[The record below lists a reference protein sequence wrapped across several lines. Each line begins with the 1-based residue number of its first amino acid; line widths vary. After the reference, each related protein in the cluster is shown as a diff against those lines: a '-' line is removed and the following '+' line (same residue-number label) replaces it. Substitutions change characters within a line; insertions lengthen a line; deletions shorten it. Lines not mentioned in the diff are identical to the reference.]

1 MRGKSG
7 IGKVVMGNGSFQGN
21 GGGYGK
27 RNRRTHT
34 HRQSFV
40 CRLGGPQW
48 TFLFGFPF
56 LPPSHLKFDLL
67 EPNIITNLPIS
78 SCLIYLSIF
87 LNLLLNLGN
96 DCPNSNVVPTSY
108 SCNGVSRYPGWDFYL
123 YSNFKLW

>member
-40 CRLGGPQW
+40 CRLGGP
-48 TFLFGFPF
+48 TMDIFIRFPIF
-56 LPPSHLKFDLL
+56 A
-67 EPNIITNLPIS
+67 PIAFE
-78 SCLIYLSIF
+78 I
-87 LNLLLNLGN
+87 
-96 DCPNSNVVPTSY
+96 
-108 SCNGVSRYPGWDFYL
+108 
-123 YSNFKLW
+123 

>member
-1 MRGKSG
+1 MGRFKEMEEVTGNG
-7 IGKVVMGNGSFQGN
+7 TGAHTRTGKVL
-21 GGGYGK
+21 
-27 RNRRTHT
+27 
-34 HRQSFV
+34 FV
-40 CRLGGPQW
+40 VWGGPQW

-96 DCPNSNVVPTSY
+96 DCPNSNVVPTSF
-108 SCNGVSRYPGWDFYL
+108 SCNGVSRYPG
-123 YSNFKLW
+123 